1 MRAGDLITSSKSRL
15 NEVQSEG
22 YDLRAMTY
30 ISIPTFFISHIFYL
44 FFGPG
49 HPDINNHDQV
59 SLRRFVFI
67 LLFRYSGYE
76 LAQVATGTGIVTS
89 F

>member
-1 MRAGDLITSSKSRL
+1 MRAGDLIISSKSRL
-15 NEVQSEG
+15 NEVQWSEG

-59 SLRRFVFI
+59 SLRRC
-67 LLFRYSGYE
+67 LYSSFRYSGYE